1 MMQFSPSHAA
11 WDRRAHT
18 WLLLMCVASTSA
30 LAADDEA
37 AALFGSEQSVSIAT
51 GSLRPLRTA
60 PAVATVITAE
70 EIRDYGVRNVVE
82 ALALV
87 PGFHVGMTTDLYP
100 NLLVRGFSS
109 LRSGNTL
116 FLIDGVS
123 VTEMGQGDQLAVLGT
138 IPLDAIERIE
148 VTRGPGASVFGAD
161 AFSAVVNVVTRRAA
175 GEPAAA
181 VSGGSYGTTNA
192 RLLLGDSGEGMD
204 VVFAAEVQE
213 TDGHAPWIALDNAV
227 RIDQALG
234 VDASFAPGNV
244 NTARRGFGALLNLTA
259 GQTRALLRLSQWDD
273 WGLGA
278 GILGVVDPLGSRSA
292 QTLQARVEQDI
303 LLSDTFEATL
313 RADLTHFTGDLDGVT
328 WFPPSPFYPDGAV
341 LSASTEQT
349 AWKLHLDARYLG
361 FDDHI
366 LAFGVG
372 FDTVDYAFDDAE
384 LNYALTPIGPL
395 PEIPGVLAA
404 DELAV
409 ERSRRVHFAYVQD
422 EWLLAPKWTLTL
434 GARVDDY
441 SDVGTEVSPRAV
453 LVWTPAP
460 AWTAKLLYGQG
471 FRAPWV
477 TELENLGVPI
487 YRPNPSLRP
496 ERLRT
501 AELFI
506 GYRPSPELDL
516 GLNLYRHATDDQI
529 RQQDRGF
536 YIEPENV
543 GDQVGEGLELQADW
557 RLDARWS
564 LGGWYAY
571 QYNTDETT
579 GKNAGYT
586 PQHRAFASLRF
597 EHGNAFFNLRA
608 HYVGDRARVAEDPR
622 DEPDDYLRL
631 DLLGRYTFDR
641 RFSVQLDVRN
651 LLNSNDREP
660 APGTS
665 LPQDIPL
672 PGRNVYLTFRVRF

>member
-1 MMQFSPSHAA
+1 MLKSTLTGAWCRQRAHAA
-11 WDRRAHT
+11 
-18 WLLLMCVASTSA
+18 LLVSCIAGTSA
-30 LAADDEA
+30 LADEES

-87 PGFHVGMTTDLYP
+87 PGFHVGTTTDLYP

-109 LRSGNTL
+109 PRSGNTL
-116 FLIDGVS
+116 FLLDGVS
-123 VTEMGQGDQLAVLGT
+123 LTEMGQGDQLAVLGT
-138 IPLDAIERIE
+138 LPLDSVERIE
-148 VTRGPGASVFGAD
+148 VTRGPGSSVFGAD
-161 AFSAVVNVVTRRAA
+161 AFSAVVNVVTTRQAR
-175 GEPAAA
+175 EPSASF
-181 VSGGSYGTTNA
+181 SGGSYGTTTA
-192 RLLLGDSGEGMD
+192 RLLLGDNAQSAD
-204 VVFAAEVQE
+204 VVFAAEVND
-213 TDGHAPWIALDNAV
+213 TDGYEPRIGIDNAV
-227 RIDQALG
+227 RIEQVLG
-234 VDASFAPGNV
+234 VDASFAPTDV
-244 NTARRGFGALLNLTA
+244 NTARQSFGALVNFTA
-259 GQTRALLRLSQWDD
+259 GKTRGLLRLSAWDD

-278 GILGVVDPLGSRSA
+278 GILGVVDPFGTRSA
-292 QTLQARVEQDI
+292 QTLQARVARDFV
-303 LLSDTFEATL
+303 LSAAFDATL
-313 RADLTHFTGDLDGVT
+313 TADFTEFTADLDRVT
-328 WFPPSPFYPDGAV
+328 WFPPSRFYPDGAV
-341 LSASTEQT
+341 LSASTKQS
-349 AWKLHLDARYLG
+349 AWKVRLDARYLG
-361 FDDHI
+361 LDRHI
-366 LAFGVG
+366 LAFGAG
-372 FDTVDYAFDDAE
+372 FDDLRYRVEDAE

-395 PEIPGVLAA
+395 PAIPGFIAA
-404 DELAV
+404 DEIAV
-409 ERSRRVHFAYVQD
+409 DRSRRVPFVYVQD
-422 EWLLAPKWTLTL
+422 EWLLAPKWTLTF
-434 GARVDDY
+434 GARLDDY

-460 AWTAKLLYGQG
+460 AWTAKLLYGEG

-477 TELENLGVPI
+477 SEIEKLGTPI
-487 YRPNPSLRP
+487 YRPNPGLRP

-501 AELFI
+501 AELYI
-506 GYRPSPELDL
+506 GYRPSPELDV
-516 GLNLYRHATDDQI
+516 GLNLYRHETDDQI
-529 RQQDRGF
+529 RQQDRGI

-543 GDQVGEGLELQADW
+543 GDQVGEGVELQAEW

-597 EHGNAFFNLRA
+597 RQGNAFLNLRA

-622 DEPDDYLRL
+622 EAPQDYLRL
-631 DLLGRYTFDR
+631 DLLGRYEVER

-651 LLNSNDREP
+651 VLNSNDREP
-660 APGTS
+660 APGTA

-672 PGRNVYLTFRVRF
+672 PGRNYYVTFRVRF